1 MWAAVP
7 RRELQ
12 SRAKGV
18 ADEEADKSALGAVKD
33 GGSESG
39 RLLRFDLR
47 RHDQAPSKEWLGCG
61 SRAMC

>member
-12 SRAKGV
+12 SRAKGI
-18 ADEEADKSALGAVKD
+18 ADEEADKGAPGAVKD

-39 RLLRFDLR
+39 RLLRFDLGK
-47 RHDQAPSKEWLGCG
+47 HEQAPSKEWLG
-61 SRAMC
+61 